1 MMQFN
6 KTKNSL
12 QVQLPGDFNL
22 VAVQGINKELHDR
35 KELLIDLQHSRF
47 INSEAIRFLHKSM
60 MEGKQVRLKNPP
72 RIFYEV
78 LRILD
83 LHEVWDLK
91 NIVER

>member
-1 MMQFN
+1 MIQFN

-22 VAVQGINKELHDR
+22 VAVQRIKEELHDR
-35 KELLIDLQHSRF
+35 KELHIDLQHSRF
-47 INSEAIRFLHKSM
+47 MNSEAVRFLHM
-60 MEGKQVRLKNPP
+60 FMTEGKQVRLKNPP